1 MIISKLLFGAIAL
14 TMLAAPAFAA
24 DLPGDIKSATIDG
37 KTVLTDAKGMT
48 LYTYD
53 KDTAGQAATC
63 ADNCAAAWPPA
74 FASADAKPV
83 GDFTLVKSADGK
95 DIWAYY
101 GMPLYGWIKDK
112 KPGETTGDMVGNVWH
127 TAIEK

>member
-1 MIISKLLFGAIAL
+1 
-14 TMLAAPAFAA
+14 MLAA
-24 DLPGDIKSATIDG
+24 
-37 KTVLTDAKGMT
+37 V
-48 LYTYD
+48 
-53 KDTAGQAATC
+53 TAGQAATC
-63 ADNCAAAWPPA
+63 ADKCAAAWPPA

>member
-1 MIISKLLFGAIAL
+1 MNVRIIAIAAVAIL
-14 TMLAAPAFAA
+14 VGSTAFAA
-24 DLPGDIKSATIDG
+24 PPAKTGHAALGD
-37 KTVLTDAKGMT
+37 VLTNDKGMT

-63 ADNCAAAWPPA
+63 ADKCAAAWPPA